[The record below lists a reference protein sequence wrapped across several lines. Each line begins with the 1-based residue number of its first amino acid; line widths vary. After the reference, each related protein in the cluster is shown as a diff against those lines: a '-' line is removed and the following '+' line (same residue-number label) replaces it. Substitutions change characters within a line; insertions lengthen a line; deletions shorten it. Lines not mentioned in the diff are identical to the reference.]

1 MTSDGYLITPSSFTD
16 KMNIMIYGDPGSGKT
31 FLAGTAQDSPYMAD
45 VHVFNIDGGMMTL
58 AQRGDIHATDVR
70 SVADLERELHSLA
83 ARDEKYAT
91 TRTVVIDNVTEL
103 QTLALEGITTS
114 EYASR
119 KKKDRT
125 YTIDQ
130 VYLEDYGLAGKQIA
144 RVLRGFR
151 DLPVHVIYIA
161 HRKDRMRPGTNVLE
175 ESKPNLTEKLS
186 TSVMGYMDFVW
197 YLYTADEQVPEGED
211 FRTETHRYML
221 TQPMNNYAAK
231 TRGSEFAEAIG
242 PVVRDPN
249 LAQLMDIY
257 QSVSSHE

>member
-1 MTSDGYLITPSSFTD
+1 MSDGYLITPQAFTD
-16 KMNIMIYGDPGSGKT
+16 RMNILVYGDPGSGKT
-31 FLAGTAQDSPYMAD
+31 FLAGTAQDSPPMAD

-58 AQRGDIHATDVR
+58 AQRGDIHATDIR
-70 SVADLERELHSLA
+70 SVEDLERELHALA
-83 ARDEKYAT
+83 AGDEKYAT

-103 QTLALEGITTS
+103 QTLTLEGITTDN
-114 EYASR
+114 YASR

-125 YTIDQ
+125 YSIDE
-130 VYLEDYGLAGKQIA
+130 VYLEDYGLAGKRIA
-144 RVLRGFR
+144 RILRGFR

-161 HRKDRMRPGTNVLE
+161 HRKDRTRPGTNVLE

-186 TSVMGYMDFVW
+186 NSVMGYMDFVW
-197 YLYTADEQVPEGED
+197 YLYTADEQVPEGEG

-221 TQPMNNYAAK
+221 TRPMNNYAAK

-249 LAQLMDIY
+249 LASLMEVY
-257 QSVSSHE
+257 QSVSGQE

>member
-1 MTSDGYLITPSSFTD
+1 
-16 KMNIMIYGDPGSGKT
+16 MNILVYGDPGSGKT
-31 FLAGTAQDSPYMAD
+31 FLAGTAQDSPFMAD

-103 QTLALEGITTS
+103 QTLALEGITAA
-114 EYASR
+114 EYSSR

-197 YLYTADEQVPEGED
+197 YLYTADEQVPEGEG

-221 TQPMNNYAAK
+221 TQPINNYAAK
-231 TRGSEFAEAIG
+231 TRGQEFAEAIG